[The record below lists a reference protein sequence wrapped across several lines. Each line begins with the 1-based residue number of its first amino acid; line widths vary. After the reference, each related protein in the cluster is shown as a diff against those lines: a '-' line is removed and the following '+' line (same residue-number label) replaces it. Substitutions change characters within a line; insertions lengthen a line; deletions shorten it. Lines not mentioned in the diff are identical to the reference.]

1 MAHLLLSQCLRWL
14 CIGLSTLS
22 ISLPD
27 TRSRRSSTLIKQSA
41 SGGAVRD
48 IMAVAGGSSS
58 GDGGGDGRDGG
69 DSGDSGWFLRE
80 IVYREWSDL
89 RCLGD
94 LYYPF
99 VWQPSSTVARLF
111 PPVICFVQLAWL
123 FVYIP

>member
-48 IMAVAGGSSS
+48 IMAVAVAVAVVMEVVMVGMVGIVGIVGGS
-58 GDGGGDGRDGG
+58 
-69 DSGDSGWFLRE
+69 
-80 IVYREWSDL
+80 
-89 RCLGD
+89 
-94 LYYPF
+94 
-99 VWQPSSTVARLF
+99 
-111 PPVICFVQLAWL
+111 
-123 FVYIP
+123 